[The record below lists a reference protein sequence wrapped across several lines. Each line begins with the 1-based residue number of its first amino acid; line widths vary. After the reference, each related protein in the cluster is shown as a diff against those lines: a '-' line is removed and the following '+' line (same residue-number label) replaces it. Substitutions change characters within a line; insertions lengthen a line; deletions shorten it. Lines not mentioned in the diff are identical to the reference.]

1 MNNEKLSKEQ
11 PAPALNKGAVSSS
24 VFICSFCG
32 GSGPCS
38 PIDKG
43 FYHPNEP
50 IKNFWTKEYR
60 IYACYN
66 CKARL
71 NPHRYKT
78 GEYNGLKIG
87 YLDKLTK
94 GDKAKM
100 ARSLHRPLTP

>member
-1 MNNEKLSKEQ
+1 MSNMNLLNE
-11 PAPALNKGAVSSS
+11 ADNPALNKGAVSSS

-100 ARSLHRPLTP
+100 ARSLH